1 MNRSVDIP
9 ENFSL
14 LISMDVPMNLRP
26 MSLTTQSYRY
36 VVAGVGT
43 LLNMLVVV
51 VIYNSRQLHYPRHVF
66 WAAIS
71 VMNQFHIIYNIVEI
85 IAIVGRNQVAC
96 QIFVL
101 NAGVPYTIVLT
112 FLAMAAFDRY
122 LAVARYEWYKEK
134 VTNRGIIFL
143 LSIVF
148 IVTYLIIT
156 SPFST
161 GFKNIQNCTVNLT
174 HIHVILIYDLIL
186 GIVCVIL
193 HVMIFIRSRTAIKQ
207 QPSQLRQNRIPLQ
220 FIPTPSTNVVPGT
233 YTHLLSSKRN
243 YHSFGN
249 SLF

>member
-96 QIFVL
+96 QTFVL

-112 FLAMAAFDRY
+112 FLAMADFDSSWPSPVTSGRGDRGYVGHFFIFPLPNLFKDKLRKNKSIGVIPCY
-122 LAVARYEWYKEK
+122 L
-134 VTNRGIIFL
+134 F
-143 LSIVF
+143 
-148 IVTYLIIT
+148 
-156 SPFST
+156 
-161 GFKNIQNCTVNLT
+161 
-174 HIHVILIYDLIL
+174 
-186 GIVCVIL
+186 
-193 HVMIFIRSRTAIKQ
+193 M
-207 QPSQLRQNRIPLQ
+207 
-220 FIPTPSTNVVPGT
+220 
-233 YTHLLSSKRN
+233 
-243 YHSFGN
+243 FGN
-249 SLF
+249 FFKFFLKCKCKLFNKM